1 MTTSSSPEGWL
12 DRYGD
17 ALFQYALARVRDP
30 SLAEDLVQETLLA
43 GIKAHSSFSQRS
55 SEKTW
60 LISILKHKIIDYFR
74 KSSREST
81 LNDVSDIAADPTDQY
96 FDSKGMWQADI
107 SHWHAPE
114 KSLEREHFWRVLN
127 DCVSGLPDRQAKI
140 FFLREVEGMST
151 EEICKVMDVT
161 TTNNLWV
168 IMSRIRMRLR
178 QCLETNWF
186 ENQPKA

>member
-17 ALFQYALARVRDP
+17 ALFQYALARVRDS

-43 GIKAHSSFSQRS
+43 GIKAHSRFSQRS

-60 LISILKHKIIDYFR
+60 LISILKHKIIDFYR
-74 KSSREST
+74 KSSRETT
-81 LNDVSDIAADPTDQY
+81 LNDVSDIAADPSDQY
-96 FDSKGMWQADI
+96 FDNKGMWQADI
-107 SHWHAPE
+107 NHWHAPE

-127 DCVSGLPDRQAKI
+127 ECVSGLSDRHAKI
-140 FFLREVEGMST
+140 FFLREIEGMST